1 MPRHLRPNVLCGLAA
16 QSPLRA
22 MMFEGA
28 RRGLD
33 LLHLTSALVATIALA
48 AGAVLAWHHPLAS
61 PVALVAFV
69 LCCVAFA
76 CRPGVWLFVV
86 PAALPL
92 LNFAPWTG
100 WVGFEEFD
108 LLLLAVTVGGHAH
121 RAFEPRATYP
131 ESIRTPRW
139 QTAFVGLAILFA
151 ALGVASLL
159 RGIVAAGDTAF
170 GWYQSYADP
179 LNSWRVFKSLLYT
192 ALVWPLLRREIRLD
206 AARAVQ
212 RLAAGMLVGLTVVTL
227 AVIWERAA
235 YPGLWNFAGRYRT
248 TALFWEM
255 HVGGAAIDA
264 YLALATPFVAWALWS
279 SRTPLRWAA
288 AAGLALLTGY
298 ACLTTFSR
306 GVYAG
311 VAGPL
316 LLLGLLLASQ
326 HSGKVPATV
335 LRALRFG
342 AFALGTAAALAFA
355 FHLGGTAGAASLL
368 LGLGAVLV
376 VRQRRRPAV
385 PWRPV
390 AAMALGVALA
400 LEAVSVLGLGS
411 FMRERVSASDHD
423 LHARLVHWR
432 NGLGL
437 LHEPAD
443 GFLGIGLGRLPLA
456 YARGVP
462 GGEFPGDVQFMPSPA
477 SPGIGR
483 PSASVRVLGP
493 LTQPVLSGLYALT
506 QRVALR
512 SGQYRAAFDVR
523 VSFQADVY
531 LQLCEMH
538 LLYARN
544 CQTGFVRLGPGGSHW
559 RRLAVPLL
567 GPMLD
572 RGPLWSPRLGVFSI
586 SVLNAGGAAEFAN
599 FSLIDPDRTE
609 ALFNGDFA
617 DGLARWFPA
626 AQSYYV
632 PWHIDN
638 LYLEVLIERGAP
650 ALLAFVLCMG
660 LALWRTVVAAKRASP
675 IAPFLAAALVGG
687 LTVGLVSSVL
697 DVPRVAFLLFL
708 LTIFAI
714 EVTHDEAACEC

>member
-1 MPRHLRPNVLCGLAA
+1 MVEGL
-16 QSPLRA
+16 
-22 MMFEGA
+22 
-28 RRGLD
+28 RRGPD
-33 LLHLTSALVATIALA
+33 LRQLSGGLLALSVGA
-48 AGAVLAWHHPLAS
+48 AGAFLAWNHPLA
-61 PVALVAFV
+61 PRTALIGFV
-69 LCCVAFA
+69 LWCLAVA
-76 CRPGVWLFVV
+76 RWPGVWLFIV
-86 PAALPL
+86 PATLPV

-100 WVGFEEFD
+100 WLMFEEFD
-108 LLLLAVTVGGHAH
+108 LLMLGVVAGGWANFALAQHSTRGISVSASATVRRPHIA
-121 RAFEPRATYP
+121 
-131 ESIRTPRW
+131 I
-139 QTAFVGLAILFA
+139 VGLASLFA
-151 ALGVASLL
+151 ALGVASLV
-159 RGIVAAGDTAF
+159 RGVAAGNDAAF
-170 GWYQSYADP
+170 GWFQSYSDP
-179 LNSWRVFKSLLYT
+179 LNSWRVFKSLLYA
-192 ALVWPLLRREIRLD
+192 ALIWPLLRREIRLD

-212 RLAAGMLVGLTVVTL
+212 RLASGMLVGLAVVSL

-264 YLALATPFVAWALWS
+264 YLALATPFVAWALWC

-306 GVYAG
+306 GVYAA
-311 VAGPL
+311 VIGPL

-326 HSGKVPATV
+326 HSGKIRATV
-335 LRALRFG
+335 LRALRCG
-342 AFALGTAAALAFA
+342 AFVLATAAALAFA
-355 FHLGGTAGAASLL
+355 FHLGGSAGAASLL
-368 LGLGAVLV
+368 LGLSIVLV
-376 VRQRRRPAV
+376 VRQRSRPAA

-423 LHARLVHWR
+423 LQARLVHWR

-443 GFLGIGLGRLPLA
+443 WFWGIGLGRLPPT
-456 YARGVP
+456 YARDVP
-462 GGEFPGDVQFMPSPA
+462 RGEFPGAVQLVESPA
-477 SPGIGR
+477 GPGIGQ
-483 PSASVRVLGP
+483 PSASVKVLGP
-493 LTQPVLSGLYALT
+493 LTEPNLNGQFALT

-512 SGQYRAAFDVR
+512 PGPYRAAFDVR
-523 VSFQADVY
+523 VTTQADVY

-544 CQTGFVRLGPGGSHW
+544 CKTAFVRVGPSQW

-572 RGPLWSPRLGVFSI
+572 RGPPWSPRLGVFSI
-586 SVLNAGGAAEFAN
+586 AVLDAGGAAEFAN
-599 FSLIDPDRTE
+599 VSLTDPDQRE
-609 ALFNGDFA
+609 ALVQGGFA

-626 AQSYYV
+626 AQGYYL

-650 ALLAFVLCMG
+650 ALLVFVLCMG
-660 LALWRTVVAAKRASP
+660 IVLWRTVVAASRASA
-675 IAPFLAAALVGG
+675 IAPFLAAALAGG

-708 LTIFAI
+708 LTLFSI
-714 EVTHDEAACEC
+714 EVTHDKAARER

>member
-1 MPRHLRPNVLCGLAA
+1 MLEGSRRGPVLPRLISGLVATLGLAA
-16 QSPLRA
+16 GS
-22 MMFEGA
+22 
-28 RRGLD
+28 
-33 LLHLTSALVATIALA
+33 
-48 AGAVLAWHHPLAS
+48 VLMWHHPLAAPVA
-61 PVALVAFV
+61 PVALMAFV
-69 LCCVAFA
+69 LCCVALA
-76 CRPGVWLFVV
+76 WRPGVWLFVV
-86 PAALPL
+86 PATLPL

-108 LLLLAVTVGGHAH
+108 LLLLAVTVGGYAH
-121 RAFEPRATYP
+121 RAFEPGAMHR
-131 ESIRTPRW
+131 ESIPASRRRT
-139 QTAFVGLAILFA
+139 AVVGLAILFA

-159 RGIVAAGDTAF
+159 RGVAAAGDAPF
-170 GWYQSYADP
+170 SWYQSYADP
-179 LNSWRVFKSLLYT
+179 LNSWRVFKSLLYA

-212 RLAAGMLVGLTVVTL
+212 RMVAGMLVGLTVVTL
-227 AVIWERAA
+227 AVIWERTA
-235 YPGLWNFAGRYRT
+235 YPGLWNFANRYRT

-311 VAGPL
+311 VTGPL

-326 HSGKVPATV
+326 HSGKMRATV

-342 AFALGTAAALAFA
+342 AFTLGMAGALAFA
-355 FHLGGTAGAASLL
+355 FHLGGSAGAASLL
-368 LGLGAVLV
+368 IGLGAVLV
-376 VRQRRRPAV
+376 VRQRRRPTV

-443 GFLGIGLGRLPLA
+443 WFWGIGLGRLPPA
-456 YARGVP
+456 YARFVP
-462 GGEFPGDVQFMPSPA
+462 GGEFPGAVQFVASPA
-477 SPGIGR
+477 GPGIGQ
-483 PSASVRVLGP
+483 PLASVRVLGP
-493 LTQPVLSGLYALT
+493 MTDPDLSGVYALT

-512 SGQYRAAFDVR
+512 PGRYQAAFDVR
-523 VSFQADVY
+523 VTTRADVY

-544 CQTGFVRLGPGGSHW
+544 CQTAFVRLGPNGSQG

-572 RGPLWSPRLGVFSI
+572 RGPPWSPRLGVFSI
-586 SVLNAGGAAEFAN
+586 AVLDAGGAAEFAN
-599 FSLIDPDRTE
+599 FSLVDPDRSE
-609 ALFNGDFA
+609 ALVNGDFA
-617 DGLARWFPA
+617 AGLARWFPA

-650 ALLAFVLCMG
+650 ALLVFVLFMG
-660 LALWRTVVAAKRASP
+660 LVLWRVVTVGARAPP
-675 IAPFLAAALVGG
+675 IVPFIGAALVGG

-708 LTIFAI
+708 LTLFAI
-714 EVTHDEAACEC
+714 DITRDNLACQR